1 MKTLKIIAACAL
13 LTLSYFNSG
22 AQEELRINTEPDY
35 NKPKLFAD
43 LPQKMNITISDM
55 ESLFD
60 LPVGTPVM
68 AKLTKNFPF
77 KGTIVSKSGDA
88 STTVRSVIIKST
100 TNTRLGAVLTFTKIR
115 KDDGSYVY
123 RGRILSRES
132 SDAYEIVKENG
143 EYILQ
148 KKNYYEMVRE

>member
-1 MKTLKIIAACAL
+1 MKTLKTFTFCAL
-13 LTLSYFNSG
+13 FSLCYFYSG
-22 AQEELRINTEPDY
+22 AQENLPVINEPDY

-43 LPQKMNITISDM
+43 LPQKMNLTISDM

-77 KGTIVSKSGDA
+77 KGTIVSRSGDTA
-88 STTVRSVIIKST
+88 STVRSVVIKST
-100 TNTRLGAVLTFTKIR
+100 TNTRLSAVLTFTKIR
-115 KDDGSYVY
+115 KEDGNYVY
-123 RGRILSRES
+123 RGRIISRES
-132 SDAYEIVKENG
+132 SDAYEIVKENDA
-143 EYILQ
+143 YVLQ